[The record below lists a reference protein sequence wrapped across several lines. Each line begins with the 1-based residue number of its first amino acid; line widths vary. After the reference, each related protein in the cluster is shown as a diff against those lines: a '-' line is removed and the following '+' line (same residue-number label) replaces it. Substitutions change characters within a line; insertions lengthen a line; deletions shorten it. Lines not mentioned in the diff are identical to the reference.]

1 MYYSRSSLVVLVA
14 LFTMLPCEASYLLLK
29 IDATPKDIKT
39 TSGIRR
45 SLTLLKLK
53 KYLKW
58 CNRAILYHLFGILIL
73 YQLVILEKLNEK
85 VLQKSIT
92 SDEQMLAFDERWK
105 KILEGR

>member
-1 MYYSRSSLVVLVA
+1 M
-14 LFTMLPCEASYLLLK
+14 
-29 IDATPKDIKT
+29 
-39 TSGIRR
+39 
-45 SLTLLKLK
+45 
-53 KYLKW
+53 
-58 CNRAILYHLFGILIL
+58 ILYHFFGILIL